1 MLIHVILFKN
11 THSNKAFPPTAPIYK
26 FKNLAKKGEVW
37 GGVAYYAS
45 LLFLLVSHHS
55 LVPERANY
63 ERENCYYLMEKWKT
77 FRNVVSFIQL
87 SQGTCSNISSQKEI
101 QTEPQPKTQATW
113 VNYDPHSWGLCLW
126 EKGSSMIWGQFDS
139 VPSLALRCQNHSI
152 SHVQLLRI
160 SSYFFRPEVHTD
172 DFSWYFQWELS
183 LSSIH
188 NQNIHCQPWKFPHIS

>member
-11 THSNKAFPPTAPIYK
+11 THSNKAFPPPPQFINSK
-26 FKNLAKKGEVW
+26 IWQKRGRF
-37 GGVAYYAS
+37 VAYYAS

-55 LVPERANY
+55 LAPERTNY

-87 SQGTCSNISSQKEI
+87 SQGACSNISSQKKI
-101 QTEPQPKTQATW
+101 QTGPQPKTQATW

-160 SSYFFRPEVHTD
+160 SSYFFCP
-172 DFSWYFQWELS
+172 
-183 LSSIH
+183 
-188 NQNIHCQPWKFPHIS
+188 